1 VNYFEEIFNSYKG
14 RCYVFWK
21 IKGISKNM
29 SNHWTLTHRG
39 LFQDRSLAKEQNKRQ
54 RQNQGSVTE
63 ARRDCLEFQQV
74 SQSGK
79 VKEY

>member
-1 VNYFEEIFNSYKG
+1 
-14 RCYVFWK
+14 
-21 IKGISKNM
+21 M